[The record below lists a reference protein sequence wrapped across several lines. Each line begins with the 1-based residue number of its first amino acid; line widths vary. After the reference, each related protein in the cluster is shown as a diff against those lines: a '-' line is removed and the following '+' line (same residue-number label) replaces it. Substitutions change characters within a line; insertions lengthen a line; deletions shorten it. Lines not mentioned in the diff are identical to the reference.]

1 MISHAHF
8 QNSKIYSG
16 LRIDKYL
23 KVIGII
29 PSRTYSK
36 RACDKGYVRVD
47 GKPVKASHN
56 VREGEIIEIDLP
68 DRYIKLKV
76 TGVPQKKNVKKSERE
91 EYYELIQYVRKNII

>member
-1 MISHAHF
+1 M
-8 QNSKIYSG
+8 
-16 LRIDKYL
+16 RIDKYL

-36 RACDKGYVRVD
+36 LACEKGYVRVD
-47 GKPVKASHN
+47 GKPVKASHH

-76 TGVPQKKNVKKSERE
+76 IEVPQKKNVKKSERE
-91 EYYELIQYVRKNII
+91 NYYSLLQMVRKNVL